1 MQVASAAFIE
11 TRDEVLL
18 EVDEDGKD
26 IVVTVEEVVIEND
39 TQNQNQGL
47 HKGSLGVHVLPDGAE
62 ASTTGSS
69 LPVGVQLDG
78 LEGLQLEAV
87 TRLLQKHSDVFSS
100 GNFNL
105 GDCSV
110 IPHEIKVSDGPPIRL
125 PYRRIP
131 PHLMPEV
138 QSMLQEMLKQGII
151 RHSKSSFASLIV
163 VVKKKDGSL
172 RLCVDYKQL
181 NDQTVKDSFPLPR
194 IEEALEALSGATS
207 SLWIQPMDIFRSECI
222 QIRRGRQR
230 FVYPGGLYE
239 FLGCIQIRRGR
250 QRFVYP
256 GGCMNS
262 SGCIQIRWGR
272 QCFVYPGGCM
282 NSSGCHKASERVQVL
297 SNRQWSLYSGI

>member
-1 MQVASAAFIE
+1 MH
-11 TRDEVLL
+11 
-18 EVDEDGKD
+18 
-26 IVVTVEEVVIEND
+26 
-39 TQNQNQGL
+39 GL
-47 HKGSLGVHVLPDGAE
+47 S
-62 ASTTGSS
+62 
-69 LPVGVQLDG
+69 
-78 LEGLQLEAV
+78 
-87 TRLLQKHSDVFSS
+87 
-100 GNFNL
+100 L

-125 PYRRIP
+125 PYQRIP

-194 IEEALEALSGATS
+194 IEQALEALSGATS

-222 QIRRGRQR
+222 QIRRGRQH

-239 FLGCIQIRRGR
+239 FLGMHPDSTGKTAFCVPWGLYEFLGMHPDSMGKTVFCVPWGLYEFLRMPQGLRKSPSTFQQTMEFILWDLNLLKIILYLGR
-250 QRFVYP
+250 
-256 GGCMNS
+256 CS
-262 SGCIQIRWGR
+262 
-272 QCFVYPGGCM
+272 
-282 NSSGCHKASERVQVL
+282 HLL
-297 SNRQWSLYSGI
+297 SDI